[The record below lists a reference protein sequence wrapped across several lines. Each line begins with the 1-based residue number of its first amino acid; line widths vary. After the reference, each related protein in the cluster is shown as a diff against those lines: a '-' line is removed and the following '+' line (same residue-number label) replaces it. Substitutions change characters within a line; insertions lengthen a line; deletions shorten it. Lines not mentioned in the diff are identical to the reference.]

1 MSRRRSAM
9 ADPGLSLEGG
19 LTSRG
24 RLRVQSPQLASP
36 SARAHPHCARRPAVP
51 RPGLGLLWPECL
63 GSLSAHS
70 RASVWPRPLGACCG
84 AAAGPALTFNFESP
98 GKAQWTFDIQILKIK
113 FPEFII

>member
-1 MSRRRSAM
+1 MSRRQFAV
-9 ADPGLSLEGG
+9 ADPGPSLGGG

-24 RLRVQSPQLASP
+24 RLRVQSPQLVSP
-36 SARAHPHCARRPAVP
+36 SARVHSYHALQACGAKIW
-51 RPGLGLLWPECL
+51 LGLLWPGCL

-70 RASVWPRPLGACCG
+70 RGSVWPRSLGAYSR
-84 AAAGPALTFNFESP
+84 ATVGPALTFNFASP